1 MSIFKEFYSL
11 EQRKAESSRIL
22 LKYPDRVPVVCEKL
36 KSRGNYNTP
45 TIDKNKYLVPMDLT
59 IGQFMFV
66 VRKRI
71 AIKAEEAIYL
81 FVAGSIP
88 SSSSTMISLYEQFKD
103 EDGYL
108 YILYSMEN
116 TFGRG
121 SPLPD
126 PIISTFEKVMR
137 SEEPNYL
144 E

>member
-116 TFGRG
+116 TFG
-121 SPLPD
+121 
-126 PIISTFEKVMR
+126 STFEKV
-137 SEEPNYL
+137 EPNYL